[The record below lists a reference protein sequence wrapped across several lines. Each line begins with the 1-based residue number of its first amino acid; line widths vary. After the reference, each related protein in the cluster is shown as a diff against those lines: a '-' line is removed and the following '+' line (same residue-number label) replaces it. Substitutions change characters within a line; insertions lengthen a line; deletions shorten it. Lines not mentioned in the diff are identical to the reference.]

1 VEADE
6 DVTDVE
12 GDTAAVDSDGDDDG
26 DAAAAAGDDDDDGGG
41 GGGGGGDGGGGS
53 SETVETVV
61 EILSCIYLPQRTV
74 TSSPTSTTALK
85 STYLLSRH
93 TA

>member
-1 VEADE
+1 MEADE

-12 GDTAAVDSDGDDDG
+12 GDTAAVDSDGD
-26 DAAAAAGDDDDDGGG
+26 AAAAAGDDDDD
-41 GGGGGGDGGGGS
+41 DGGGGS
-53 SETVETVV
+53 GETVETVV
-61 EILSCIYLPQRTV
+61 EIWSCIYLPQRTV